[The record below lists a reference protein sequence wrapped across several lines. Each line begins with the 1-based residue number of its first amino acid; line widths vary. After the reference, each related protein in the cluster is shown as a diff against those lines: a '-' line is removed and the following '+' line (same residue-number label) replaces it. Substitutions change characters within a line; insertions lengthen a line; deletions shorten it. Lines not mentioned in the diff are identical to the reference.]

1 MKINAQVT
9 SKNTKFRRPSP
20 QKEDEGSMAR
30 RKKNAAE
37 TTGTLRRGDS
47 DGMIVRTYWAT
58 GEALLVPGRNSW
70 KKGASYNCQ
79 DGKWMEDERE
89 SEGHIVA
96 TNRGNA
102 RGAKVPCR

>member
-1 MKINAQVT
+1 
-9 SKNTKFRRPSP
+9 
-20 QKEDEGSMAR
+20 
-30 RKKNAAE
+30 
-37 TTGTLRRGDS
+37 
-47 DGMIVRTYWAT
+47 MITRTYWAT

-70 KKGASYNCQ
+70 KKVHPITAK

-89 SEGHIVA
+89 SEGHTVA